1 MFIAVP
7 QDQFISAYNRE
18 LSRTDLHGHMNWY
31 EVLTGRCRLY
41 FDIDK
46 ITFER
51 FFDILSWMRH
61 NFPRE
66 TWRIFIRESDT
77 QSFHIIGSTVYENP
91 MHVGYAV
98 AQKNPPGGIDMA
110 VYTVNRCWKLPY
122 SRKFGKGAPM
132 VHFDV
137 SPVEVRKICAEDL
150 VAASAEPT
158 AEPLRLLPTGSC
170 TSFTS
175 FRPKVEAEPLRLLP
189 ACSLEAN
196 PAHLR
201 QRRELSDHG
210 VPTCVLVKLRDKFG
224 PFYDIRAASATVVRL
239 SSVSRKCSI
248 AGREHR
254 HNHIFVLY
262 DLDSSTYAQSCFN
275 KECQGKSLEWKTL

>member
-77 QSFHIIGSTVYENP
+77 QSFHIIGSTVYDNP

-98 AQKNPPGGIDMA
+98 AQKNPPDGIDMA

-137 SPVEVRKICAEDL
+137 SPIEVRKICAEDL
-150 VAASAEPT
+150 VAASAEPLRSLPSLALPERSGSLALPERYT
-158 AEPLRLLPTGSC
+158 EGARDDLTVVEP
-170 TSFTS
+170 
-175 FRPKVEAEPLRLLP
+175 
-189 ACSLEAN
+189 AN

-210 VPTCVLVKLRDKFG
+210 VPTCVLAKLRDKFG

-275 KECQGKSLEWKTL
+275 KECQGKALEWKTL

>member
-122 SRKFGKGAPM
+122 SRRRTDGSFRRLPRRGPQNLRRGPRRGVSGAHGGATSLASYGL
-132 VHFDV
+132 VHFV
-137 SPVEVRKICAEDL
+137 YVFQTEGRGGA
-150 VAASAEPT
+150 
-158 AEPLRLLPTGSC
+158 
-170 TSFTS
+170 TSL
-175 FRPKVEAEPLRLLP
+175 A
-189 ACSLEAN
+189 
-196 PAHLR
+196 
-201 QRRELSDHG
+201 
-210 VPTCVLVKLRDKFG
+210 TCVLVRGEPRAFTSKTRAKRPRSPYLR
-224 PFYDIRAASATVVRL
+224 A
-239 SSVSRKCSI
+239 
-248 AGREHR
+248 REAPR
-254 HNHIFVLY
+254 
-262 DLDSSTYAQSCFN
+262 
-275 KECQGKSLEWKTL
+275 